1 MTISIQF
8 LKMSTSESMSAY
20 VTKMLNKL
28 DVKYN
33 WIINADVYFKVAN
46 DPSGNKHVC
55 EIELSVP
62 GPRLFAA
69 SQEKNY
75 ELAVKNTVSD
85 LVKQLK
91 KRKATLK
98 PYLKN

>member
-8 LKMSTSESMSAY
+8 LKMATSETMSAY
-20 VTKMLNKL
+20 VTKMLGKL
-28 DVKYN
+28 AKKYN
-33 WIINADVYFKVAN
+33 WIINADVYFKLEN
-46 DPSGNKHVC
+46 DPSGKKIVC

-62 GPRLFAA
+62 GPRIFAA

-75 ELAVKNTVSD
+75 EMAVKNTISD

-91 KRKATLK
+91 KRKAILK
-98 PYLKN
+98 SY

>member
-8 LKMSTSESMSAY
+8 LKMPTSETMSAY
-20 VTKMLNKL
+20 VTKMLEKL
-28 DVKYN
+28 AKKYN
-33 WIINADVYFKVAN
+33 WVINADVYFKLEN
-46 DPSGNKHVC
+46 DPAGKKNVC

-62 GPRLFAA
+62 GPRIFAA

-75 ELAVKNTVSD
+75 EMAVKNTISD

-91 KRKATLK
+91 KRKAILK
-98 PYLKN
+98 SY